1 MRVARL
7 YFCFLL
13 YAACP
18 ALPPLYKVSE
28 LTMLKMRIQTLYVS
42 DPLSAVLCAL
52 YFYVSAISCDT
63 VCYMNDASFSVMS
76 DAKTLHLALQD

>member
-1 MRVARL
+1 MCGARL

-52 YFYVSAISCDT
+52 YFCVSVICCDT
-63 VCYMNDASFSVMS
+63 VRYMNDASFSAMS